1 MKNER
6 KNQFGVFFAVLL
18 ITGIFTI
25 SAFAQN
31 NNLKSVQPLIRS
43 NNLAVSCKFNN
54 LISDALKETLASGM
68 STELNFHLQVKQT
81 GSSVLWSGS
90 KSVKIQYNVWEKNY
104 SISRRMGRKTFSDY
118 NSFQNFLHDSL
129 IFNISGISRFP
140 GSSKLQIILSF
151 LPEKMTAGQ
160 KQKLDYWIE
169 NESETR
175 ERSPAGESESGFS
188 INLSRLITMF
198 FDKSK
203 NSKMQRIRSAP
214 FTIKSLR
221 NDENTAR

>member
-1 MKNER
+1 M
-6 KNQFGVFFAVLL
+6 
-18 ITGIFTI
+18 ITGIFPAA
-25 SAFAQN
+25 SNAQN
-31 NNLKSVQPLIRS
+31 NNLKSIQPLIRS

-54 LISDALKETLASGM
+54 LISEALKETLASGM

-169 NESETR
+169 NESVTR

-221 NDENTAR
+221 DNENTSR